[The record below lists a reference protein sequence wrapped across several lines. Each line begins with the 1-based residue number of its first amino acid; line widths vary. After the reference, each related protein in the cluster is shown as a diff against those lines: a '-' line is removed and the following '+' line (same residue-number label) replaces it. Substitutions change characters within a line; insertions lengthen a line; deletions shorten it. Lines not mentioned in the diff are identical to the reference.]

1 VSQAKSKSRL
11 KLWIILGVVLI
22 LAGGGFYYYKKKKSV
37 PAATYTEAQVTR
49 EDLQLTI
56 LSTGIVQPE
65 NRLEIKPPIAGRV
78 EEVLVAEGQ
87 EVKKGQI
94 LAWMSSTERA
104 ALLDAARAKGA
115 AEVKR
120 WEELYR
126 PTPIMAPINGTIIL
140 RNVEAGQTFSNAD
153 SVFSM
158 SNRLTIKAQVDETDL
173 AQIKKGQTTNVVLDA
188 YPKEKIPG
196 KVEKL
201 AYDAKTVNNVTTYTV
216 DILPDDTPDFMRS
229 GMTANVTFLVSE
241 KPQALTIP
249 SEAIKFVDG
258 KPAVLLPNP
267 KDKKKPIEQPIKI
280 GVNDGKRTEVLD
292 GLQEGATILIA
303 DISMGSGNAAGG
315 NPFMPMGRPRGT
327 GSSGNRGG
335 R

>member
-1 VSQAKSKSRL
+1 M
-11 KLWIILGVVLI
+11 WILLGVVLC
-22 LAGGGFYYYKKKKSV
+22 LAGGGWYYYKKKSSV
-37 PAATYTEAQVTR
+37 PVVSFTEAKVTR

-78 EEVLVAEGQ
+78 EEVLVDEG
-87 EVKKGQI
+87 EDVKKGQI

-104 ALLDAARAKGA
+104 ALLDAARAKGP

-126 PTPIMAPINGTIIL
+126 PTPIMAPINGSIIL

-173 AQIKKGQTTNVVLDA
+173 AQIKKGQKTTVVLDA

-216 DILPDDTPDFMRS
+216 DVLPNKTPDFMRS
-229 GMTANVTFLVSE
+229 GMTANVTFLISE
-241 KPQALTIP
+241 KPEALTIP
-249 SEAIKFVDG
+249 SEAIKFNEG
-258 KPAVLLPNP
+258 KPVVLLPNP
-267 KDKKKPIEQPIKI
+267 KDPKKPIEQPIDI
-280 GVNDGKRTEVLD
+280 GISDGKRTEVLQ
-292 GLQEGATILIA
+292 GLEEGATILIA
-303 DISMGSGNAAGG
+303 DIGLGNGKSAGG
-315 NPFMPMGRPRGT
+315 NPFMPMGRPRNT
-327 GSSGNRGG
+327 RGG

>member
-11 KLWIILGVVLI
+11 KLWIILGVVL
-22 LAGGGFYYYKKKKSV
+22 LLGAGGWYYYKKKKSV
-37 PAATYTEAQVTR
+37 APVTYTEVTVTR
-49 EDLQLTI
+49 ETLQLTI

-78 EEVLVAEGQ
+78 EEVLAAEGA

-104 ALLDAARAKGA
+104 ALLDAARAKGP

-158 SNRLTIKAQVDETDL
+158 SNRLTVKAQVDETDL
-173 AQIKKGQTTNVVLDA
+173 AQIKKGQTTTVVLDA
-188 YPKEKIPG
+188 YPREKIEG

-216 DILPDDTPDFMRS
+216 DVLPNQTPEFMRS
-229 GMTANVTFLVSE
+229 GMTANVTFLVAE
-241 KPQALTIP
+241 KANVLTIP
-249 SEAIKFVDG
+249 SESIRFKEG
-258 KPAVLLPNP
+258 KSYVFLPNA
-267 KDKKKPIEQPIKI
+267 KDKNKPLEQFIKI
-280 GVNDGKRTEVLD
+280 GVNDGKQTEVVE
-292 GLQEGATILIA
+292 GLEESATILIA
-303 DISMGSGNAAGG
+303 DLTLGDGKAGG
-315 NPFMPMGRPRGT
+315 SNPFMPMGRPRSTGT
-327 GSSGNRGG
+327 RGG
-335 R
+335 K

>member
-1 VSQAKSKSRL
+1 MSQSKSKSRV
-11 KLWIILGVVLI
+11 KLWIMLGL
-22 LAGGGFYYYKKKKSV
+22 LAALGAGGFFYFSKKRKTQAVPYKSMV
-37 PAATYTEAQVTR
+37 VTKQKM
-49 EDLQLTI
+49 QLTI

-78 EEVLVAEGQ
+78 EEVLVAEGAT
-87 EVKKGQI
+87 VKKGQI

-104 ALLDAARAKGA
+104 ALLDAARSKGA

-140 RNVEAGQTFSNAD
+140 RNVEAGQTFSSAD

-173 AQIKKGQTTNVVLDA
+173 AQIRKDQSATVILDA
-188 YPKEKIPG
+188 YPTQTITG

-201 AYDAKTVNNVTTYTV
+201 AYDSKTVSNVTTYTV
-216 DILPDDTPDFMRS
+216 DVLPTQTPDFMRS

-241 KPQALTIP
+241 KLDALTIP
-249 SEAIKFVDG
+249 SEALKYKMGKPSVLIPNAKDPLNPTESEVKVGIVDG
-258 KPAVLLPNP
+258 KLTEILEGLNEGDTVLVADL
-267 KDKKKPIEQPIKI
+267 KAMGE
-280 GVNDGKRTEVLD
+280 GVK
-292 GLQEGATILIA
+292 
-303 DISMGSGNAAGG
+303 AGG
-315 NPFMPMGRPRGT
+315 NPFMPF
-327 GSSGNRGG
+327 GG
-335 R
+335 PPKKKEGK

>member
-1 VSQAKSKSRL
+1 VNQAKSKSRL
-11 KLWIILGVVLI
+11 KLWILLAVVL
-22 LAGGGFYYYKKKKSV
+22 LLGGGGWYFYKTKAGKA
-37 PAATYTEAQVTR
+37 PATYSEARITR
-49 EDLQLTI
+49 DTLQITI

-78 EEVLVAEGQ
+78 EQVLVDEGD

-120 WEELYR
+120 WEEIYR

-158 SNRLTIKAQVDETDL
+158 SNRLTVKAQVDETDL
-173 AQIKKGQTTNVVLDA
+173 AQIKKGQTATVVLDA
-188 YPKEKIPG
+188 YPREEIPG

-216 DILPDDTPDFMRS
+216 DVLPNRTPDFMRS
-229 GMTANVTFLVSE
+229 GMTANVTFLISE
-241 KPQALTIP
+241 KVDVLTLP
-249 SEAIKFVDG
+249 SEAIKFVNG
-258 KPAVLLPNP
+258 KATVLLPNP
-267 KDKKKPIEQPIKI
+267 DKRRQPIEQPIKI
-280 GVNDGKRTEVLD
+280 GITDGRRTELLE
-292 GLQEGATILIA
+292 GLEEGATILIENL
-303 DISMGSGNAAGG
+303 SMGGKQGGG
-315 NPFMPMGRPRGT
+315 NPFMPSRPRG
-327 GSSGNRGG
+327 G

>member
-1 VSQAKSKSRL
+1 MNQAKSKSRL
-11 KLWIILGVVLI
+11 KLWILLGVAL
-22 LAGGGFYYYKKKKSV
+22 LLGGGGWYYYKKKKSLPPV
-37 PAATYTEAQVTR
+37 TYTEATVTR
-49 EDLQLTI
+49 DTLQITI

-78 EEVLVAEGQ
+78 EQVLVNEGD
-87 EVKKGQI
+87 EVRKGQI

-120 WEELYR
+120 WEDIYR

-140 RNVEAGQTFSNAD
+140 RNVEAGQTFSNVD

-173 AQIKKGQTTNVVLDA
+173 AQIKKGQTATVVLDA
-188 YPKEKIPG
+188 YPREEIPG

-216 DILPDDTPDFMRS
+216 DVLPNKTPEFMRS

-241 KPQALTIP
+241 KKDVLTIP
-249 SEAIKFVDG
+249 SEAIKFMDG
-258 KPAVLLPNP
+258 KPAVLRPNP
-267 KDKKKPIEQPIKI
+267 DQSLPPIEQPIKI
-280 GVNDGKRTEVLD
+280 GVTDGKQTELVE
-292 GLQEGATILIA
+292 GLEEGATILIENLTL
-303 DISMGSGNAAGG
+303 GNGAAAGG
-315 NPFMPMGRPRGT
+315 NPFMPSRRPRG
-327 GSSGNRGG
+327 SRGG